1 MSYKCD
7 KCSAIRNG
15 KELVRVD
22 EIRNVNYN
30 RVFNRKN
37 RRDKSVDVLVDSVY
51 TGTEYVKVSRLC
63 ERCYEY
69 YTDIP
74 TKVSNNVK
82 EVKFFGKRKQSRV
95 EEPSEDEKDMPDFKG
110 LRERFERGA

>member
-7 KCSAIRNG
+7 NCSAIRNG

-51 TGTEYVKVSRLC
+51 TGTEYVKLSRLC
-63 ERCYEY
+63 EKCYDAFK
-69 YTDIP
+69 DIP

-82 EVKFFGKRKQSRV
+82 EVKFFGKRKQPKI
-95 EEPSEDEKDMPDFKG
+95 EGQPDNEKDIPDFKG
-110 LRERFERGA
+110 LKERFERRA